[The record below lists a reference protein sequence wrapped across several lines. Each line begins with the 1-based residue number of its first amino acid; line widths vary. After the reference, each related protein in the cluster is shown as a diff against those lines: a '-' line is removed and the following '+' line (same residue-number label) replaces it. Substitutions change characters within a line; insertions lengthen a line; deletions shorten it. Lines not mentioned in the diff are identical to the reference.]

1 MSTRKTERRGA
12 TAASYAAVRDAE
24 VDAVLRA
31 CRVLV
36 ALSARSILAVEDVAD
51 VVQVRILVV
60 VAAAGSASLGAVAE
74 AAGLHVSRASRLCD
88 RMVGAGLLHRANDP
102 SDRRLL
108 TLTLTQAG
116 REVVESVMDR
126 RREEVSR
133 ALARMSRPRR
143 AELVRALDEFAAA
156 GASVTEADLMLL
168 GWS

>member
-1 MSTRKTERRGA
+1 MPTRKTQRRGA
-12 TAASYAAVRDAE
+12 AAPSYAAVRDAE

-133 ALARMSRPRR
+133 ALTPMSRARR
-143 AELVRALDEFAAA
+143 AELVSVLDQFAAA
-156 GASVTEADLMLL
+156 GESAPEADLMLL

>member
-1 MSTRKTERRGA
+1 MPTKKADRRGA
-12 TAASYAAVRDAE
+12 TAASYATVREAE

-60 VAAAGSASLGAVAE
+60 VSAAGSASLGEVAE

-102 SDRRLL
+102 TDRRLL
-108 TLTLTQAG
+108 TLTLTNAG
-116 REVVESVMDR
+116 SDVVESVMGR
-126 RREEVSR
+126 RREEVAR
-133 ALARMSRPRR
+133 ALARMTRSRRT
-143 AELVRALDEFAAA
+143 ELVSVLDEFAAA
-156 GASVTEADLMLL
+156 GSSVTETDLMLL

>member
-1 MSTRKTERRGA
+1 
-12 TAASYAAVRDAE
+12 

-88 RMVGAGLLHRANDP
+88 RMVRAGLLHRANDP

-108 TLTLTQAG
+108 TLSLTKAG
-116 REVVESVMDR
+116 REVVEAVMAR
-126 RREEVSR
+126 RRAEVSR
-133 ALARMSRPRR
+133 ALSQMTRARR
-143 AELVRALDEFAAA
+143 AELVGVLDEFAAA

>member
-1 MSTRKTERRGA
+1 MPTRKIERRRA
-12 TAASYAAVRDAE
+12 AVASYAAVRDAE

-88 RMVGAGLLHRANDP
+88 RLVSAGLLHRANDP

-156 GASVTEADLMLL
+156 GASVTETDLMLL
-168 GWS
+168 GWT

>member
-1 MSTRKTERRGA
+1 MPTKKADRRGA
-12 TAASYAAVRDAE
+12 SASYAAVREPE

-60 VAAAGSASLGAVAE
+60 VAAAESASLGEVAE

-88 RMVGAGLLHRANDP
+88 RMVAAGLLHRANDP
-102 SDRRLL
+102 TDRRLL
-108 TLTLTQAG
+108 TLTLTPAG
-116 REVVESVMDR
+116 HRVVQSVMSR
-126 RREEVSR
+126 RRKEVSR
-133 ALARMSRPRR
+133 ALARMSRARR
-143 AELVRALDEFAAA
+143 AELVSVLDEFAAA
-156 GASVTEADLMLL
+156 GTSVTDGDLMLL

>member
-1 MSTRKTERRGA
+1 MPTRKTERRGA